1 MRARIVAIDDDPR
14 LLRRVQQ
21 SLDER
26 GYAAVTSTDW
36 NRACELIAQLQPQ
49 LVIIDSPTTR
59 EWQGWKALDALKRDA
74 VGQAIPVIMY
84 SNAARA
90 LAPDARVLRE
100 FQVLVLPQPVDL
112 DDLPRRVSD
121 LLGMHLQS
129 TGSGTQVAR

>member
-84 SNAARA
+84 SSAA
-90 LAPDARVLRE
+90 LALEPDARVLGE

-121 LLGMHLQS
+121 LLGLHPTTCPQS
-129 TGSGTQVAR
+129 LRG